1 MAFFC
6 AKFSLFQREKMFAI
20 FCAYLLSMQADQV
33 FHNSQFRIVQQ
44 VLGKFAQTCFR
55 KLRKNL
61 IIARNYFRNLL
72 KIALE
77 DFEKLSTTSQ
87 SLMYSIIKKKFNKE
101 CQINQNPKRIRLNWI
116 NIIYWIKWKLWIFRS
131 RFS

>member
-1 MAFFC
+1 
-6 AKFSLFQREKMFAI
+6 MFAI

-72 KIALE
+72 KTQNCAKIKYVQDYLRTYSKIAQL
-77 DFEKLSTTSQ
+77 
-87 SLMYSIIKKKFNKE
+87 II
-101 CQINQNPKRIRLNWI
+101 CA
-116 NIIYWIKWKLWIFRS
+116 
-131 RFS
+131 